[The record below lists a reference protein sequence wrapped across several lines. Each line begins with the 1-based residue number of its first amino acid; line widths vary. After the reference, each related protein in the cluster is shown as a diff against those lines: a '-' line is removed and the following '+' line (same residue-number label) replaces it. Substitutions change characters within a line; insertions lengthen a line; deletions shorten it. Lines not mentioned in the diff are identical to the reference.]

1 MEGISNLYIE
11 SILLPRTSTFSGVF
25 SCDKIP
31 RSLCNKRK
39 FSVIVNLSKFN
50 QRGTHWV
57 AIFRDQSKLIYY
69 DAVGLPLINKD
80 ITRFLKSFDQEYTF
94 NTFES
99 QCFQSTKCGFFCI
112 LFILLMEQDMTFT
125 KFKKLFSKKCTENEK
140 RVISLLKYTLK
151 KL

>member
-11 SILLPRTSTFSGVF
+11 NILLPRTSTFLGVF

-50 QRGTHWV
+50 QKGTHWV

-99 QCFQSTKCGFFCI
+99 QCFQMYPLIVGMRLKVGHGDRMPS
-112 LFILLMEQDMTFT
+112 
-125 KFKKLFSKKCTENEK
+125 
-140 RVISLLKYTLK
+140 ISFHSFLNL
-151 KL
+151 